1 MGMRV
6 VRGEREKGRWDL
18 VVRERES
25 MAGLGL
31 VGVVA
36 GLGFARRRWRG
47 CVSMCLRGRG
57 RERENERVL
66 SKNCVRNETFVWEM
80 KKNLGGNFLSNASVL
95 YLFIFAAQLSNFS
108 YLYLE

>member
-6 VRGEREKGRWDL
+6 VRGEREKGRRDL

-36 GLGFARRRWRG
+36 GLGSTRRRWQS
-47 CVSMCLRGRG
+47 CVSVCQRGRVRD
-57 RERENERVL
+57 REKMRE
-66 SKNCVRNETFVWEM
+66 F
-80 KKNLGGNFLSNASVL
+80 
-95 YLFIFAAQLSNFS
+95 
-108 YLYLE
+108 